1 MGRGRSSLTRYGWCR
16 HWRAPNIMAACFFQP
31 RAFSSCAEPE
41 RRRASALSREPS
53 CSGNVKVE
61 TRLGSVEAHSVRLR
75 SEAPRETVYEHCRE
89 GKASTRRKA
98 REPNAASVK
107 DTGDKAPFTSNSH
120 QSSTRATC
128 LLLRDFRRLIIQ
140 PNLTLTNMDDD
151 ETLVSQPSKA
161 A

>member
-53 CSGNVKVE
+53 CSGNVKLRRDLVAWRH
-61 TRLGSVEAHSVRLR
+61 TAFDLDQRRRVRQC
-75 SEAPRETVYEHCRE
+75 TNIVE

-120 QSSTRATC
+120 QSFNTRDMPPPSRFSAT
-128 LLLRDFRRLIIQ
+128 DHTAKSH
-140 PNLTLTNMDDD
+140 PH
-151 ETLVSQPSKA
+151 EYG
-161 A
+161 